1 MPTTLSTTVRHI
13 YDRVPNSMNSKLI
26 EDFHSYMKGNATSE
40 RHQNNNLKA
49 VIAFAEFIG
58 YEITFYQISTK
69 EQVTKFLDKK
79 IRSISEDPEERW
91 ITTWN
96 DYLVRIKHFFRWLHN
111 CNLDLSKYFLSFLN
125 YTCTAC

>member
-1 MPTTLSTTVRHI
+1 
-13 YDRVPNSMNSKLI
+13 MNSKLI

-58 YEITFYQISTK
+58 YETTFYQISTK

-79 IRSISEDPEERW
+79 IRSNSEDPEQRW
-91 ITTWN
+91 ITIRN
-96 DYLVRIKHFFRWLHN
+96 DYLVRIKHFFRWLY
-111 CNLDLSKYFLSFLN
+111 L
-125 YTCTAC
+125 

>member
-1 MPTTLSTTVRHI
+1 
-13 YDRVPNSMNSKLI
+13 
-26 EDFHSYMKGNATSE
+26 
-40 RHQNNNLKA
+40 NNLKA

-111 CNLDLSKYFLSFLN
+111 CNLDLSKYFLSFLD